1 MSQPSPAPTAPQSTP
16 EPTARR
22 GGHWPVLIVSLLLLN
37 VAVCA
42 VTVTLSLRNPAAIED
57 DYYARG
63 LNWDDQRTSETAST
77 PATTPTHNAN
87 TDTRND

>member
-1 MSQPSPAPTAPQSTP
+1 MSQPSPAPTAPQNPP
-16 EPTARR
+16 EPTAKR

-63 LNWDDQRTSETAST
+63 LNWDDQRTSETA
-77 PATTPTHNAN
+77 ATPTTTHTAS
-87 TDTRND
+87 TDTHND